1 MMTTSKYARVKE
13 ESHRYFKKYLR
24 HIPKKSGH
32 FRKKL
37 GDNPK
42 KLGVL
47 FHNDGLSSENMRR

>member
-1 MMTTSKYARVKE
+1 MTTSKCVGVKG
-13 ESHRYFKKYLR
+13 ESHRYFKKHLR
-24 HIPKKSGH
+24 HIPKKPGH

-37 GDNPK
+37 EDNPK

>member
-1 MMTTSKYARVKE
+1 MTTSKYDRVKE
-13 ESHRYFKKYLR
+13 ESHLYFKKYLR
-24 HIPKKSGH
+24 QNPKKPGY

-37 GDNPK
+37 GDYPK

>member
-1 MMTTSKYARVKE
+1 MTTSKCVGVKE

-24 HIPKKSGH
+24 HIPKKPGH

-37 GDNPK
+37 GDYPK

-47 FHNDGLSSENMRR
+47 FHNDGLTSENMRR

>member
-1 MMTTSKYARVKE
+1 MTTSKYARVKE

-24 HIPKKSGH
+24 QNPKKPGY

-37 GDNPK
+37 GDYPK

>member
-1 MMTTSKYARVKE
+1 MTPSKYARVKE

-24 HIPKKSGH
+24 QNPKKPGY

-37 GDNPK
+37 GDYPK